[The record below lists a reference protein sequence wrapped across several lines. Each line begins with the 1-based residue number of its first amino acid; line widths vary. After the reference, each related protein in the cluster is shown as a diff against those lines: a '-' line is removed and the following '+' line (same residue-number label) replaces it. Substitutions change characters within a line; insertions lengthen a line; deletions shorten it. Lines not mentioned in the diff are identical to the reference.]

1 MYTLSVFKG
10 VRESLKFL
18 RNNYFPAWKDLGKK
32 RSLEFLIAAVFKDI
46 YLADFLKTNLT
57 NSVVILS

>member
-10 VRESLKFL
+10 VRGSLKFL

-32 RSLEFLIAAVFKDI
+32 RTLEFLTVAVFKDI
-46 YLADFLKTNLT
+46 YLADFLNINHT
-57 NSVVILS
+57 NSAVILS

>member
-1 MYTLSVFKG
+1 MYTLSVFTV

-32 RSLEFLIAAVFKDI
+32 RSLEFLIVAVFKDI
-46 YLADFLKTNLT
+46 YLADFL
-57 NSVVILS
+57 